1 MAIENAIKN
10 KLVVRSPFPLYV
22 IELDECASGSASGRI
37 IGEIVRYTRGAGRR
51 ARKRKAEIEV
61 NRTNGELLGSRFH
74 STSTRLRNP
83 LPSPYHPSIT
93 TAIRIRDCRDDRID
107 GDGNGNPQEAD
118 SKKVEDVSPSIKLPR
133 TRERRPPGYVAS
145 KTSLSSTS
153 TFLFFSFFLCS
164 SPAAFLLSPRSCCY
178 RKKAAMSSKGAI
190 DFDRLPHPPS
200 KRLRPYGGIRE
211 RRNNKTHV
219 LQRKTVNS
227 IADISSLREAGGDRR
242 LFNIFCIISLA
253 KCHITR
259 VLGPCRC
266 EWTTLKMRKLMNSR
280 REVVRV
286 ESEAHQ
292 KSTAD
297 DDTSWQI

>member
-153 TFLFFSFFLCS
+153 TFLFFFLSFFALLRPRS
-164 SPAAFLLSPRSCCY
+164 SFRLVLAATARKRPCPRRVLSISIGFRIRRRSGCDHMAAFAKDETIKRTYYSGKLLIPLIYIFHGYILPSRG
-178 RKKAAMSSKGAI
+178 RRRQKA
-190 DFDRLPHPPS
+190 L
-200 KRLRPYGGIRE
+200 
-211 RRNNKTHV
+211 
-219 LQRKTVNS
+219 
-227 IADISSLREAGGDRR
+227 
-242 LFNIFCIISLA
+242 
-253 KCHITR
+253 
-259 VLGPCRC
+259 
-266 EWTTLKMRKLMNSR
+266 
-280 REVVRV
+280 
-286 ESEAHQ
+286 
-292 KSTAD
+292 
-297 DDTSWQI
+297 